1 MVWFVWKLMADER
14 LAGACT
20 AQVSRLSPESVELL
34 EPGHFTQTKE
44 IAKVERVALSPPNG
58 PTPKL

>member
-1 MVWFVWKLMADER
+1 MA
-14 LAGACT
+14 
-20 AQVSRLSPESVELL
+20 RLSPESVEL

-58 PTPKL
+58 PPPKL